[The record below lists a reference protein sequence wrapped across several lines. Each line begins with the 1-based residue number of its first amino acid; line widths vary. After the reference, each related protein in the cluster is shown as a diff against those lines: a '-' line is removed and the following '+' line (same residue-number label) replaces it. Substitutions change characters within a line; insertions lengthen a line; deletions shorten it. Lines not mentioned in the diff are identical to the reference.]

1 MMKARTLL
9 TAAHMIPVVGLLA
22 LAGVFSLPRPALAQT
37 QEGCPLPDGVTPPA
51 DPPVTA
57 QQVEDGSASLMDFA
71 LAVRDRYKTP
81 INTLEEALYF
91 QCRVRQEGSP
101 YRSGST
107 YIVQLTPD
115 GRVYEHSKSMALS
128 GRLLNPLIYAQILIA
143 LGVSPTVLA
152 DLASPDPSVVQGAFG
167 ALFGALAQEPDAPFD
182 ATSLGI
188 PGASGHAAVFLL
200 GSGTPILLLAGFDL
214 DESHLI
220 KEAIDSGDPAVTA
233 RDVVDRETLKAFVA
247 QAGEWFIPLVATA
260 TDPAAISKARIAAR
274 DPDGPWRHGPVYIYV
289 LDLTSNII
297 LFHGAFPDRFE
308 WRPLV
313 ATVRDVVTGELI
325 LPQVIEAAKSSPEG
339 GFVEYYFDDPT
350 DDTDSADI
358 PKVGYARQFAAEIPR
373 ADGTVFPLEV
383 IIGSGFYGRAPEEV
397 TAADVKDAETLK
409 AFVEGAAAWSATF
422 TDPNDFAPYL
432 AAISAEGDWKHGNTY
447 LILMLPNGTV
457 IYHTD
462 DTTVNGK
469 NLYEA
474 EDARGNKVVQ
484 QLLAA
489 AAMGG
494 GLVEY
499 YWDDPE
505 QEGDEETAK
514 IAYATS
520 YVSGTTGTPV
530 VLIGGYYQDPSQAIA
545 ATFDP
550 SIIAP
555 PEVTAADVVDRE
567 TLKAFVKGAKDSYVH
582 ALEQFGIN
590 ELLQHQDIFRQE
602 GSPWRQ
608 GSIYFFCFSTEGHVI
623 FHGADRARELR
634 DATLWEDVNGVKVA
648 QELIKAAQAGGGFV
662 EYYFDDPAVTGDEDI
677 GSPKVGYAELLT
689 HQDRE
694 YVFGAGFYTG
704 DPDLA
709 RRTVTRMEVEATV
722 LGEAVKGL
730 AVEFSRAVSGRRRN
744 YAWNAFTDSTG
755 RVSLTISSTRG
766 ASGYYQ
772 ARARNAGGQTVGRWS
787 SIPLNRDKRHVLEL
801 TLGGGMRVVR
811 VEDLAAAKAVGQ
823 PAGLARNAPNPFNSS
838 TQIAYHL
845 SDPGPV
851 QLVIY
856 NVLGQPVRTLVDKLQ
871 AAGSYRVRWDA
882 RDRRGGSLASGVYIA
897 RLSYPGG
904 VQAQRL
910 LYLK

>member
-1 MMKARTLL
+1 MKARTLL
-9 TAAHMIPVVGLLA
+9 TAAHIIPVVGLLA
-22 LAGVFSLPRPALAQT
+22 LAGVFSDARPALAQT
-37 QEGCPLPDGVTPPA
+37 QEACPLPAGMTPPP
-51 DPPVTA
+51 DPVVTA
-57 QQVEDGSASLMDFA
+57 QQVEDGSASLRDFA
-71 LAVRDRYKTP
+71 LAARDRL
-81 INTLEEALYF
+81 NLELNSGLYLYNL
-91 QCRVRQEGSP
+91 CLIRQEGGP

-107 YIVQLTPD
+107 YLVQLTLD
-115 GRVYEHSKSMALS
+115 RRVYVHAKQMALS
-128 GRLLNPLIYAQILIA
+128 GRRLKPSIFGAILTA
-143 LGVSPTVLA
+143 LGVSPANLGNLRST
-152 DLASPDPSVVQGAFG
+152 DPAIRGP
-167 ALFGALAQEPDAPFD
+167 ALAALNNTLSQEPEAPFD
-182 ATSLGI
+182 ATASV
-188 PGASGHAAVFLL
+188 PGASGHVSSYYSEIL
-200 GSGTPILLLAGFDL
+200 GVPIIQLAGFDL
-214 DESHLI
+214 NETHLDE
-220 KEAIDSGDPAVTA
+220 EAIDYGDPAVTA
-233 RDVVDRETLKAFVA
+233 EDVVDRETLKAFVA
-247 QAGEWFIPLVATA
+247 EAGKYFLNIFRI
-260 TDPAAISKARIAAR
+260 DNRAADTKSRLALR
-274 DPDGPWRHGPVYIYV
+274 DPNGPWRHGSVYLYV
-289 LDLTSNII
+289 LDLNSNTI
-297 LFHGAFPDRFE
+297 LVHGAFPDRFE
-308 WRPLV
+308 FRPLV
-313 ATVRDVVTGELI
+313 ATVRDAVTGELI

-350 DDTDSADI
+350 DDTDSADV
-358 PKVGYARQFAAEIPR
+358 PKVGYARQFTGEFQR
-373 ADGTVFPLEV
+373 ADGSVLPINV
-383 IIGSGFYGRAPEEV
+383 IIGSGFYGSAPEEV

-530 VLIGGYYQDPSQAIA
+530 VLIGGYYQDPSQAVT

-567 TLKAFVKGAKDSYVH
+567 TLKAFVKGAKDSYVN

-590 ELLQHQDIFRQE
+590 ELLKHQDIFRQE

-648 QELIKAAQAGGGFV
+648 QELIKVARAGGGFV
-662 EYYFDDPAVTGDEDI
+662 EYYFDDPAVTGDEDV
-677 GSPKVGYAELLT
+677 GSPKVGYAELIT

-787 SIPLNRDKRHVLEL
+787 SIPLNRDKRHFLEL

-811 VEDLAAAKAVGQ
+811 VEELAAAKAVGQ

-851 QLVIY
+851 KLVIY
-856 NVLGQPVRTLVDKLQ
+856 NVLGQPVRTLVNQVQ

-882 RDRRGGSLASGVYIA
+882 RDQRGGSLASGVYIA